1 MGGKVWRIMSPMIP
15 KFNKSAMRSLALE
28 ILYEDD
34 DVIVVNK
41 PAGMPVHPSP
51 GHERGTV
58 VDALL
63 AYCPSIA
70 GVGSGERPGIV
81 HRLDIETSGAL
92 VVAKTERAYHA
103 LRRAFENHGKVK
115 KSYLAVLHGA
125 PNPRSGELETLIGR
139 KPWDPRRMAV
149 VERDGERALT
159 RWRTLGRSG
168 SLALVEFAI
177 ETGRMHQIRVHAAHL
192 GHPVVG
198 DSLYGDAERDRRL
211 VVRPRRPLL
220 HAVSLVFP
228 HPVTG
233 SLVTVTA
240 PPPRDIVFAR

>member
-1 MGGKVWRIMSPMIP
+1 
-15 KFNKSAMRSLALE
+15 MRRPTLE

-51 GHERGTV
+51 GHERDTL

-70 GVGSGERPGIV
+70 GVGSDKRPGIV
-81 HRLDIETSGAL
+81 HRLDIETSGAI
-92 VVAKTERAYHA
+92 VAAKTERAYHA
-103 LRRAFENHGKVK
+103 LRSAFEEHGKVK

-149 VERDGERALT
+149 VERDGDRAVT

-168 SLALVEFAI
+168 PIALVEFTI
-177 ETGRMHQIRVHAAHL
+177 ETGRTHQIRVHAVHL

-198 DSLYGDAERDRRL
+198 DSLYGDAARDRRL
-211 VVRPRRPLL
+211 SVRPHRQLL
-220 HAVSLVFP
+220 HAVSLEFP

-233 SLVTVTA
+233 DLVSVMA
-240 PPPRDIVFAR
+240 PPPRDIVFAH